1 MEDRSTLYC
10 LFEHRFNPETI
21 RSYGITVDKLRAF
34 DRELGELRNAL
45 ENLRTVTPEGADAV
59 TELCHALDLADMG
72 GRMAWCLLGFVK
84 NGTAELKTKILA
96 DEAALWN
103 RHHSIAGLENALQS
117 LNRMMEY

>member
-1 MEDRSTLYC
+1 MATEANLLFYDGNEPELCRWVERFGHLSDILGTEIVVEDRSTLYC

-59 TELCHALDLADMG
+59 TEL
-72 GRMAWCLLGFVK
+72 W
-84 NGTAELKTKILA
+84 
-96 DEAALWN
+96 
-103 RHHSIAGLENALQS
+103 SS
-117 LNRMMEY
+117 